1 MHDVKHV
8 IGGAALNIILKYE
21 VGGLSSAQF
30 GEESFPISS
39 IEASSKRT

>member
-21 VGGLSSAQF
+21 VGGLSTAQF
-30 GEESFPISS
+30 GEENFPDLFNRS
-39 IEASSKRT
+39 